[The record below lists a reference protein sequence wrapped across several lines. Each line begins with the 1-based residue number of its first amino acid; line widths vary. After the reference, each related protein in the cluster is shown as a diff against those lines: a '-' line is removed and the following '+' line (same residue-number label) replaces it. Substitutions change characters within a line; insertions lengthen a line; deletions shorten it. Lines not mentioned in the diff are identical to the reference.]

1 MPVPV
6 GSEGE
11 DSAAMPI
18 LPLPE
23 MEQAKAATRP
33 PVDLDVIQRQ
43 LAAIVA
49 YLKER
54 VWKK

>member
-1 MPVPV
+1 M
-6 GSEGE
+6 SN
-11 DSAAMPI
+11 
-18 LPLPE
+18 
-23 MEQAKAATRP
+23 P
-33 PVDLDVIQRQ
+33 PAVDVKLIQRQ